1 MGLIYLAMGMS
12 IQDNILMASQMV
24 MDSINGIMGV
34 HIQESLKMGL
44 NMGKGSGRKIQVL
57 VQIPMKEIISRIK
70 NMGKESLSGKLEISI
85 LVGTKMMIGRDLER

>member
-1 MGLIYLAMGMS
+1 
-12 IQDNILMASQMV
+12 
-24 MDSINGIMGV
+24 
-34 HIQESLKMGL
+34 MGL

-85 LVGTKMMIGRDLER
+85 LVGTKMMIERDLER